1 MKENKYNTR
10 WIVDADKSRKVKLSM
25 DAWASV
31 TYNNMIATISIGCI
45 QLIKV
50 ISKLM
55 WKSMGNVHQIPKS
68 KGMMP
73 TDTTMMDKIH
83 HYKKQQYTINL

>member
-1 MKENKYNTR
+1 MKEDKYNTR

-31 TYNNMIATISIGCI
+31 TYNMIATISIGCI

-55 WKSMGNVHQIPKS
+55 WNSRAMCIKSPK
-68 KGMMP
+68 
-73 TDTTMMDKIH
+73 I
-83 HYKKQQYTINL
+83 

>member
-31 TYNNMIATISIGCI
+31 TYNNMIATISIGCV
-45 QLIKV
+45 QLIIKV

-55 WKSMGNVHQIPKS
+55 WKFMGNVHQIPKS
-68 KGMMP
+68 IKACQP
-73 TDTTMMDKIH
+73 T
-83 HYKKQQYTINL
+83 QQ